1 MLFLIYCVLCLVF
14 GLPWYAYV
22 IGLVVWIYGTDWEN
36 A

>member
-1 MLFLIYCVLCLVF
+1 MLFLIYIVLCITF

-22 IGLVVWIYGTDWEN
+22 IGLLVWIFGTDWEN